1 MSPATTSRSS
11 QSLDTSAERRAFIP
25 SPVPTEDGP
34 TTVQNKPS
42 ALQEFFKRNQGLFI
56 IAASQF
62 FFSLMNLSV
71 KFLTALDDPVPTLE
85 VVAIRMFITW
95 SSRSYPRSEGCQE
108 VVGYSGVVGFFG
120 LFGLY
125 YSLHYMS
132 LSDATVLTFLAPTVT
147 AAFGFL
153 FLREAVSWKQAVAGL
168 ASLAGV
174 VLIAKPT
181 SLFGGSDRADTGA
194 GAGGPVVTEAERMV
208 AVGYVLFHP
217 RVNRLTRGSSVAML
231 GVLGASAA
239 YISLRVIGKRAHPM
253 HTMSYFSV
261 WCVLVSVVA
270 GIATHGQWV
279 FPRQWTWIGMLIVVG
294 LFGFLAQ
301 LFLTLGLQRET
312 ASRGSMVL
320 YIQIVFSLIFERI
333 AFGVSP
339 SGLSLLGTCVII
351 ASAIFVALN
360 KPSKENRDPA
370 NTESTAMWNLAAVE
384 EARGLLD
391 GDEQKEE
398 IEIER
403 QKNVSDQSQV
413 DKKPEQI
420 DARQH
425 QRTASGSSSA

>member
-1 MSPATTSRSS
+1 MAPATTSRSS

-85 VVAIRMFITW
+85 VVAIRMFIT
-95 SSRSYPRSEGCQE
+95 YVCCQ
-108 VVGYSGVVGFFG
+108 VYMFIAGVPDPILGPKGVRKWLVIRGVVGFFG

-208 AVGYVLFHP
+208 AVG
-217 RVNRLTRGSSVAML
+217 VAML

-279 FPRQWTWIGMLIVVG
+279 FPRQWTWIGMLIIVG

>member
-1 MSPATTSRSS
+1 MAPATTSRSS

-85 VVAIRMFITW
+85 VVAIRMFITFIAGVPDPILGPKGVRKW
-95 SSRSYPRSEGCQE
+95 LVIR
-108 VVGYSGVVGFFG
+108 GVVGFFG

-208 AVGYVLFHP
+208 AVG
-217 RVNRLTRGSSVAML
+217 VAML

-279 FPRQWTWIGMLIVVG
+279 FPRQWTWIGMLIIVG

>member
-1 MSPATTSRSS
+1 MAPATTSRSS

-42 ALQEFFKRNQGLFI
+42 ALQNSSN
-56 IAASQF
+56 AT
-62 FFSLMNLSV
+62 
-71 KFLTALDDPVPTLE
+71 KFLTALDDPVPT
-85 VVAIRMFITW
+85 
-95 SSRSYPRSEGCQE
+95 SK
-108 VVGYSGVVGFFG
+108 FFG
-120 LFGLY
+120 LFGLLFPP
-125 YSLHYMS
+125 LHVS
-132 LSDATVLTFLAPTVT
+132 FGRNGLTFLAPTVT

-194 GAGGPVVTEAERMV
+194 GAGGPVVTSRTHGRCWR
-208 AVGYVLFHP
+208 GYARRSWCFSCIYLPSSHWKA
-217 RVNRLTRGSSVAML
+217 GSSHAHDVVLLGLVCAGLGGRRNRDAWAMGL
-231 GVLGASAA
+231 
-239 YISLRVIGKRAHPM
+239 
-253 HTMSYFSV
+253 
-261 WCVLVSVVA
+261 
-270 GIATHGQWV
+270 
-279 FPRQWTWIGMLIVVG
+279 PRQWTWIGMLIIVG

-339 SGLSLLGTCVII
+339 SGLTEQT
-351 ASAIFVALN
+351 F
-360 KPSKENRDPA
+360 KENRDPA
-370 NTESTAMWNLAAVE
+370 NTRVYCYVE
-384 EARGLLD
+384 PGRCRGSKRLLD

-403 QKNVSDQSQV
+403 QRMFPINPRWIKNQNKSTLANISGQLVEAALRRLAHDTNYRTGAPGRVWLSVGYCGPRTPDYGTPDCDSKYTWDN
-413 DKKPEQI
+413 DKLCCQPK
-420 DARQH
+420 RY
-425 QRTASGSSSA
+425 

>member
-1 MSPATTSRSS
+1 MTTRSS
-11 QSLDTSAERRAFIP
+11 LDLSSETHVFIPPPVQAEDAVAAVPNRTSALR
-25 SPVPTEDGP
+25 
-34 TTVQNKPS
+34 
-42 ALQEFFKRNQGLFI
+42 EFLKRNKGLLI

-71 KFLTALDDPVPTLE
+71 KFLTVLDDPVPTLE
-85 VVAIRMFITW
+85 LVAIRMLIT
-95 SSRSYPRSEGCQE
+95 YVCCQAYMFAAG
-108 VVGYSGVVGFFG
+108 VPDPILGPKGVRKWLVIRGVVGFFG

-153 FLREAVSWKQAVAGL
+153 FLREAVSWKQAIAGL

-174 VLIAKPT
+174 VLIARPT

-208 AVGYVLFHP
+208 AVG
-217 RVNRLTRGSSVAML
+217 VAML
-231 GVLGASAA
+231 GVLGASGA
-239 YISLRVIGKRAHPM
+239 YISIRVIGKRAHPM
-253 HTMSYFSV
+253 HTMSYFSL

-279 FPRQWTWIGMLIVVG
+279 LPRQWTWIGMLILVG
-294 LFGFLAQ
+294 LFGFFAQ
-301 LFLTLGLQRET
+301 LLLTLGLQRET
-312 ASRGSMVL
+312 ASRGSVVL
-320 YIQIVFSLIFERI
+320 YIQIVFSLVFERI

-339 SGLSLLGTCVII
+339 SGLSLMGTCVII

-384 EARGLLD
+384 EGRGLLD
-391 GDEQKEE
+391 GDEQKDE
-398 IEIER
+398 IELEGR
-403 QKNVSDQSQV
+403 KDVPDQPQT
-413 DKKPEQI
+413 DKKPEETET
-420 DARQH
+420 RQH
-425 QRTASGSSSA
+425 QRTGSGSSSA